1 MADQDLEIRRARDL
15 ERYHRRT
22 AERRAQG
29 LCLKCEK
36 QPPAPLRSQCEP
48 CAGKKR
54 PADRARHHRRAA
66 ERTTQG
72 LCPKCGKQP
81 PAPELSVCAPCAE
94 KKRIA
99 GRVRDAGLRA
109 ASKPRRDRE
118 KARAY
123 GRQRRRRQAAE
134 RRARGLC
141 PDCGK
146 QPPAPDASLCAP
158 CGDHRRAAERARY
171 ATGKAA
177 GKLYG
182 GRDPEQRRKLAR
194 EKSQRRLRERLE
206 AGLCTHCG
214 HRPPAADGTTCE
226 PCRESRQAAERAR
239 YAARRAAGECGR
251 CGAPAPDGSARCERC
266 ARSAA
271 KPSRKKAKNARGRR
285 RYVRRRVRGLCI
297 DCAAPAQGAARCPE
311 CARRSYLRSDEHR
324 GLPIL
329 PPRYTV
335 IEIATGADHGTWDSM
350 AEVAMSLAFARL
362 SREDVEV
369 ISDVS
374 PMAAVIGY

>member
-29 LCLKCEK
+29 LCLKCGK
-36 QPPAPLRSQCEP
+36 QPPAPGRSQCEP

-239 YAARRAAGECGR
+239 YAARRAAGECGK
-251 CGAPAPDGSARCERC
+251 CGAHAPDGSARLRTVRRERGQTLKEEGEERPRPP
-266 ARSAA
+266 ALRPAPGARALHRLRRTGPGRGPVPGVRPPLVPALGRASRSADPA
-271 KPSRKKAKNARGRR
+271 ASLHGHRDRDGR
-285 RYVRRRVRGLCI
+285 
-297 DCAAPAQGAARCPE
+297 
-311 CARRSYLRSDEHR
+311 
-324 GLPIL
+324 
-329 PPRYTV
+329 
-335 IEIATGADHGTWDSM
+335 
-350 AEVAMSLAFARL
+350 
-362 SREDVEV
+362 
-369 ISDVS
+369 
-374 PMAAVIGY
+374 